1 MKNNSFLLS
10 ALLLIAGACG
20 HNGNIPPT
28 SKVNF
33 VDPKIGSGGHGH
45 VFVGANVP
53 YGMVQAGPTSLPQAW
68 DWTSGY
74 HDSDST
80 VIGFSQT
87 HLSGT
92 GIGDL
97 FDITIMPVTGEVT
110 YARGSG
116 DDYSTGLWS
125 YADRSKEITRPGYY
139 SVPLTRYGILAE
151 TTATNRVGVHRFTF
165 PEAENPAVV
174 FDLMN
179 GGCWDRPVE
188 TRLDSISPTRVA
200 GVRKSRGWAA
210 DQKVYFVADFSQPF
224 TSISR
229 HGLDDMF
236 SRVNFPATTDNTQI
250 VVKVGISPNSIEK
263 AEANLRAEASS
274 LSFEDIAAQAS
285 QQWEKELAKIDIETD
300 DPEEL
305 KKFYTALYHLSVH
318 PSTFNDVDETPQYT
332 ILSLWDTYRT
342 QMPLLTI
349 LDPGKEAQIVNSM
362 LDIYDRQGRLPVWH
376 LWGNETDCMVGNP
389 GIIVVADAVSKSL
402 PGVDKERALNAMI
415 VTSNDTA
422 RGGGY
427 RQRYG
432 YIPFDVMEESIGY
445 DLEYAI
451 ADAAI
456 ANAAKSMGKYDIAAE
471 YEKRSKSYKNYF
483 DPSTGFMRGKDSKGE
498 WRTPFDP
505 SFSSR
510 GNDYTEGNAWQY
522 TWLVPHDF
530 EGLQEL
536 FGGKEQMMTHLD
548 SLFVASSEMVGDDI
562 TPDITGMIGQY
573 VQGNEPSHHIVYFYS
588 MAGEREKAA
597 NLINQILE
605 EQYSAEPDGLS
616 GNEDAGQMSAWYI
629 MSSLGFYPVEPALP
643 RYWIGVPRYA
653 KATINLPENKYFT
666 VIKGEKGS
674 EMTLNGKPLDRNYIT
689 HEEIMNGGEL
699 VIPVFN

>member
-20 HNGNIPPT
+20 HNSTIPLT

-33 VDPKIGSGGHGH
+33 VVPKIGSGGHGH

-236 SRVNFPATTDNTQI
+236 SRVNFPATTDNTRI

-318 PSTFNDVDETPQYT
+318 PSIFNDVDETPQYT

-629 MSSLGFYPVEPALP
+629 MSALGFYPVEPALP